1 MRFMFGVFCAL
12 LLFAQPAAAQHVYL
26 HYLHFII
33 VDEHKPCAD
42 VKVEL
47 SDSHG
52 RAQGTLYYRLQ
63 DTSVQPLGIAKTETL
78 PKDLVP
84 KVTVVATLGYHWHR
98 QYGVCVSN
106 GTVLRS
112 VPWQTSTL
120 REPDSLDLKP
130 FKVIIKSDRVIITP
144 EYR

>member
-1 MRFMFGVFCAL
+1 MFGVFCAL

-63 DTSVQPLGIAKTETL
+63 DTSVQPSE
-78 PKDLVP
+78 
-84 KVTVVATLGYHWHR
+84 
-98 QYGVCVSN
+98 
-106 GTVLRS
+106 LR
-112 VPWQTSTL
+112 
-120 REPDSLDLKP
+120 KP
-130 FKVIIKSDRVIITP
+130 RRCRRISCPR
-144 EYR
+144 